1 MDGGRG
7 TDPSD
12 AELVDRARAGH
23 DEAFGVLMRRH
34 ERRVY
39 NLCYRMMGRQ
49 EDARDAAQ
57 DAFLSAYR
65 RLESFRGDAAFTT
78 WLHRIA
84 VNACYDMLRKRR
96 AELPLDEVPEP
107 PAGPDP
113 AEGASIAVDVQRA
126 LLVVP
131 VEFRAAL
138 VLRDVHQLPYEEVA
152 KILGVPIGTV
162 KSRLHRGRV
171 FLGRILAG
179 QPEEPDELGEPGQPG
194 EPSDRTTPSKGE
206 SER

>member
-1 MDGGRG
+1 MDGAPG

-12 AELVDRARAGH
+12 AHLVDRARAGH
-23 DEAFGVLMRRH
+23 EEAFGILMRRH

-39 NLCYRMMGRQ
+39 NLCYRMMGRR

-57 DAFLSAYR
+57 DAFASAYR

-113 AEGASIAVDVQRA
+113 AERASIAVDVQRA
-126 LLVVP
+126 LLEVP

-138 VLRDVHQLPYEEVA
+138 VLHDVHQLPYEEVA
-152 KILGVPIGTV
+152 KILGVPVGTV

-179 QPEEPDELGEPGQPG
+179 QTDGPDELREPGKPG
-194 EPSDRTTPSKGE
+194 EPSAPTIPSKGE
-206 SER
+206 TDR